1 VEKLVGAVILRSP
14 FATLRVNSGD
24 EESRMFMKMRR
35 ARFFAQ
41 FTLSE
46 MTRILRLRLR
56 MTANGLR
63 MTAGERFSAACSSAL
78 RKDREEKE
86 RIPPTSSALAIAVDL
101 VFVGTRRSKPEW

>member
-1 VEKLVGAVILRSP
+1 
-14 FATLRVNSGD
+14 
-24 EESRMFMKMRR
+24 MFMKMRR

>member
-1 VEKLVGAVILRSP
+1 
-14 FATLRVNSGD
+14 
-24 EESRMFMKMRR
+24 
-35 ARFFAQ
+35 
-41 FTLSE
+41 
-46 MTRILRLRLR
+46 
-56 MTANGLR
+56 